1 MEKGS
6 NSPICV
12 SRRSNVSEKPQSA
25 ESLLRQL
32 DFENYNYVMVSSHIC
47 ITIAIN
53 SNIMPATLCGK
64 KGIKCPLH
72 RIKGY

>member
-12 SRRSNVSEKPQSA
+12 ISA

-32 DFENYNYVMVSSHIC
+32 DFENYNYVMVSSHLWIV
-47 ITIAIN
+47 IAIN

-64 KGIKCPLH
+64 KEIKCPLH
-72 RIKGY
+72 CIKGY